1 MPSCLTP
8 QNYGID
14 TPAMTKKL
22 MFWNTSLD
30 ASCLGREM
38 DENWSAGFNFFSS
51 GFWDSSLNW
60 LLSFMLLLD
69 LSASSFAL
77 VFAEHEA
84 KYGMDQPR

>member
-1 MPSCLTP
+1 MHPVW
-8 QNYGID
+8 
-14 TPAMTKKL
+14 AEKWTKIGVPVL
-22 MFWNTSLD
+22 
-30 ASCLGREM
+30 
-38 DENWSAGFNFFSS
+38 NFFSS

-84 KYGMDQPR
+84 KYGMDQPRILDRSKSQNSEDEKTSLE